1 MCSHQWTRIGF
12 GQRMHCIGFTGYV
25 VISDV
30 ISVHHFFDKTLQA
43 TNSYFTIA
51 TSPSPVQIQSD
62 FVLIWSNR
70 IQVLSQSTL
79 IGWIRIQSKPNPL
92 PFTLVDSLCGRMH
105 LEILRSQSQGYSQHR
120 PRSVYNATQTFSRL
134 QDAVNSKRRELF
146 LMIDFSI

>member
-1 MCSHQWTRIGF
+1 MDSDWIWTENALYRFYRLRCDQRCDQRSSFLRQNVTSNEQLFHHSNQPISSPNSVRLRSH
-12 GQRMHCIGFTGYV
+12 
-25 VISDV
+25 
-30 ISVHHFFDKTLQA
+30 
-43 TNSYFTIA
+43 
-51 TSPSPVQIQSD
+51 
-62 FVLIWSNR
+62 LIESKK
-70 IQVLSQSTL
+70 VLSQSTL
-79 IGWIRIQSKPNPL
+79 FGWIRIQSKPNPL